1 MSVATKERCKVL
13 LVDDDRL
20 VLATLS
26 AGLRQ
31 ANYSVVE
38 AANGDVALRAI
49 ANEEPDIA
57 LLDMRMPG
65 LSGIEVAQRIREQRD
80 LPCVFL
86 SAYGDDEVVR
96 DAAAAGAFGYLVKPV
111 DVAQV
116 IPALEAALAR
126 SQEMRKLKQTETQ
139 LNSALAARREASMAI
154 GILMER
160 LHLDRDEAFDALRDY
175 ARANRRKLADVAAEL
190 LDAAE
195 TMNQVIAHHQS
206 RAKN

>member
-1 MSVATKERCKVL
+1 MNAAMKERCKVL

-31 ANYSVVE
+31 ANYTVIE
-38 AANGDVALRAI
+38 ACNGDVALDAI
-49 ANEEPDIA
+49 ADDEPDIA

-65 LSGIEVAQRIREQRD
+65 LSGVEVAQRIHEERD

-86 SAYGDDEVVR
+86 SAYGDEEVVR
-96 DAAAAGAFGYLVKPV
+96 NAAAAGAFGYLVKPV

-126 SQEMRKLKQTETQ
+126 SEDMRRLKQTESQ
-139 LNSALAARREASMAI
+139 LNSALAARRDASMAI

-160 LHLDRDEAFDALRDY
+160 LHLDRDEAFSALRDY
-175 ARANRRKLADVAAEL
+175 ARANRRKLADVATEL
-190 LDAAE
+190 LAATE

-206 RAKN
+206 RTKN